1 MKSKLDSSSF
11 PQHRKQAKIEVAN
24 SNFKIEILKQ
34 EITEL
39 KQENIELS
47 NNYNS
52 QLKIEMFESENLYL
66 IKEIE
71 SIKTETEAKYSKEIK
86 SQKDILSKKHTEI
99 LTSYS
104 KQLEEKYEKSHNK
117 ALKYFES
124 QSSDLKM
131 QIKMLSQELKAANQA
146 ILTVCKRKPVYS
158 PGKYLENG

>member
-1 MKSKLDSSSF
+1 M
-11 PQHRKQAKIEVAN
+11 AN
-24 SNFKIEILKQ
+24 SKFKIELLKQ
-34 EITEL
+34 EITDL
-39 KQENIELS
+39 KQENIELA

-52 QLKIEMFESENLYL
+52 QLKIEMLESENLYL

-71 SIKTETEAKYSKEIK
+71 SIKTETEAKHSKEIK

-104 KQLEEKYEKSHNK
+104 KKLEEKYEKSHNK

-131 QIKMLSQELKAANQA
+131 QIEMLSQELKAANQA